1 MYKCQNICIK
11 NQYIYIYIYN
21 YVIYIH
27 IYTDINIC
35 TNKLVTSSA
44 ETVIFE

>member
-1 MYKCQNICIK
+1 MSKYMYKK
-11 NQYIYIYIYN
+11 PIYIYIYN

-27 IYTDINIC
+27 IYIYTDINIC

>member
-1 MYKCQNICIK
+1 MSKYMYKKPI
-11 NQYIYIYIYN
+11 YIYIYIYN

>member
-1 MYKCQNICIK
+1 ML
-11 NQYIYIYIYN
+11 YIYIY
-21 YVIYIH
+21 

-35 TNKLVTSSA
+35 TNKLVTLSA